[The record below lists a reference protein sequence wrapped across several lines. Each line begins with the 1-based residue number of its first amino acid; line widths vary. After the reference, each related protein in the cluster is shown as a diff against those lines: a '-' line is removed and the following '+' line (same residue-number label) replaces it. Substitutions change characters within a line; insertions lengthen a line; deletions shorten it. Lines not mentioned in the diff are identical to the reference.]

1 MSSKCKEMTEILM
14 FMTYLQ
20 EIVHLFRYEKMT
32 YLVAVKR

>member
-1 MSSKCKEMTEILM
+1 MTDIVI

-20 EIVHLFRYEKMT
+20 EIVQLIRYEKMT